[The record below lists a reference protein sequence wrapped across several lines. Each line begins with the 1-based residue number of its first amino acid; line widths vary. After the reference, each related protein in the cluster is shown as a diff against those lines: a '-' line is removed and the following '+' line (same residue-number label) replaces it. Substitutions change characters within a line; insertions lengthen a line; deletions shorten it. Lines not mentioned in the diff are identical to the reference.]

1 MNNLWG
7 SDRSEEFGRL
17 VSTADRLRD
26 AGSFAEASKAYEAAL
41 RLAPQRHD
49 IRVQLGNM
57 LKDTGRHVEA
67 EAAYR
72 QALIGK
78 PDNADVFVQLGH
90 VLKLQGRRADAR
102 ASYLEAVK
110 LPGGSPDAQR
120 ELLQMGDSAALAAS
134 VRSDPKQS
142 SIELAAHLGVQI
154 GTLRQQIEQ
163 LSGQLASSFFLNA
176 YPRDCWRELRATF
189 DMPKPPEL
197 GERNPLTYLLDAKGT
212 APFIAHLQIAALVGQ
227 SERCWKAIFV
237 GAEGVAREALERLAL
252 AEERVAIGD
261 TADTIL
267 AALDGPVLLAEAG
280 AILHE
285 HATAWLLYAATIAPT
300 VGFTLDFE
308 TVRHRDQKLVLADAV
323 LRGRTDPEALAEAD
337 CAGPLLFLPTAFRG
351 SAAGSFRE
359 LSDIAARTLA
369 VEGRLGHIPLP
380 LAAFPE
386 GTGEIPLPVAPAIS
400 ASAPQERIAVIIPTR
415 DCGPDVN
422 AMITSLRQGAS
433 QPDLIDAIIVDNGST
448 EIQTKMILA
457 GMEARGSARVL
468 RENTAFNWS
477 YLNNRAASTTEAA
490 ILVFAND
497 DMVLRSQGWDAII
510 RTHLSRPEIGAVGAK
525 LLYPDGTI
533 QHAGVLEDW
542 PSGVIHDGLDA
553 PGEDAGPAGRW
564 RRTRRVAAV
573 TGAFLAVRR
582 ENFEALNG
590 FDASLFAISY
600 GDIDFCM
607 RLRERGAAVV
617 WTPWIEL
624 THHESRSRGTDHVD
638 EARRQRN
645 DAERLLF
652 ERRWGKGAGD
662 PSINPFWL
670 AEGRPFRLLRRPS
683 LASVVQF
690 MRASSEAA
698 PWRASRQSSGEQT

>member
-1 MNNLWG
+1 MSDLWG

-17 VSTADRLRD
+17 VANADRLRD

-41 RLAPQRHD
+41 KLAPQRHD

-72 QALIGK
+72 RALVGN
-78 PDNADVFVQLGH
+78 PSNADIFVQLGH
-90 VLKLQGRRADAR
+90 VLKLQGRRLDAR

-120 ELLQMGDSAALAAS
+120 ELLEMGDSTTLATAI
-134 VRSDPKQS
+134 RLDPAQS
-142 SIELAAHLGVQI
+142 SIELAAQLAVQI

-176 YPRDCWRELRATF
+176 YPRDCWRELRATL

-197 GERNPLTYLLDAKGT
+197 GARKPVFYLLDASGST
-212 APFIAHLQIAALVGQ
+212 PFTIHLQVAALVGQ
-227 SERCWKAIFV
+227 SEHCWKAVFV
-237 GAEGVAREALERLAL
+237 GAEGAAREALERLVLAEARITMGDTVDAAL
-252 AEERVAIGD
+252 A
-261 TADTIL
+261 TL
-267 AALDGPVLLAEAG
+267 NGPVLLAEAG

-285 HATAWLLYAATIAPT
+285 HVTAWLLYAAAIAST

-308 TVRHRDQKLVLADAV
+308 IVRHHGQRLVPVDAV
-323 LRGRTDPEALAEAD
+323 LRGRIDPEALAEAD
-337 CAGPLLFLPTAFRG
+337 CVGPLLFLPAGTLN
-351 SAAGSFRE
+351 AAGRPFRE
-359 LSDIAARTLA
+359 LANTAARTLA
-369 VEGRLGHIPLP
+369 AQGRLGHIPLP

-386 GTGEIPLPVAPAIS
+386 GTGEIPLPLAPTVG
-400 ASAPQERIAVIIPTR
+400 ASAPSDRIAVIIPTR
-415 DCGPDVN
+415 NHGADAE
-422 AMITSLRQGAS
+422 AMVASLRKGAVR
-433 QPDLIDAIIVDNGST
+433 PDLIDVIVMDNGST
-448 EIQTKMILA
+448 ELQTKVILA
-457 GMEARGSARVL
+457 SLEARGHARIL
-468 RENTAFNWS
+468 HENTTFNWS
-477 YLNNRAASTTEAA
+477 YLNNRAAGTTEAA

-497 DMVLRSQGWDAII
+497 DMALRSQGWDAIV
-510 RTHLSRPEIGAVGAK
+510 RTHLSRPEIGALGAR
-525 LLYPDGTI
+525 LLYPDGAV
-533 QHAGVLEDW
+533 QHAGVLEGW

-553 PGEDAGPAGRW
+553 PGEDTGPAGRW

-607 RLRERGAAVV
+607 RLRERGAAVL

-624 THHESRSRGTDHVD
+624 THHESRSRGADHAD
-638 EARRQRN
+638 EARRQRS

-652 ERRWGKGAGD
+652 EGRWGNTVGD
-662 PSINPFWL
+662 PSVNPFWL
-670 AEGRPFRLLRRPS
+670 AEGRPFRLLQRPS
-683 LASVVQF
+683 LASVVDF
-690 MRASSEAA
+690 MRSSSEPA
-698 PWRASRQSSGEQT
+698 PWRAYRQPSGA